1 MIACDRRKDFAFKF
15 SNEEAR
21 CHAKAPSLFSFRRQE
36 DFRFDLQII
45 TGRSQLV
52 EIRGFEPR
60 GRGFDSR
67 PGYFLAPRLTFFTRS
82 RSRQTS
88 GCGSVGRLNSGAPS
102 YDAANV
108 AFRSV
113 YLGVRKSEWRESQM
127 ARRPAATRNKW
138 VRLPLASL
146 YNLVRHLVTRLRLVT
161 H

>member
-1 MIACDRRKDFAFKF
+1 MQRHRAFFRLDGRKILDSTCKF
-15 SNEEAR
+15 
-21 CHAKAPSLFSFRRQE
+21 
-36 DFRFDLQII
+36 I

-67 PGYFLAPRLTFFTRS
+67 PGYFFAPRLTFFTRS

-88 GCGSVGRLNSGAPS
+88 GCGSVGRLNSGEPS